1 MSRQEIIEKL
11 EQSGVVA
18 VVRLQSA
25 ENLDQIIAALA
36 RGGIRAL
43 EITMTTPDAITIIRN
58 ISRSLPA
65 DFLIG
70 AGTVLDA
77 ATAEK
82 VILAGAQFVVSPIFD
97 PEIIVTAH
105 KYDKPAL
112 AGAFSATEIYAAWQ
126 AGADVVKVFPATV
139 VGPGYFKDIH
149 GPLPQVKLTPT
160 GGVTMDNAAEFIR
173 CGAVFLGAGTALL
186 DKQMIKNQDW
196 QALEARARAFHEAV
210 AGARRQ

>member
-1 MSRQEIIEKL
+1 MSRQEIVEKL

-25 ENLDQIIAALA
+25 KNIDQIIAALT

-58 ISRSLPA
+58 ISHSLPA

-77 ATAEK
+77 AAAEK

-97 PEIIVTAH
+97 PKIIAMTH
-105 KYDKPAL
+105 KYDKAAL
-112 AGAFSATEIYAAWQ
+112 AGAFSATEIFAAWQ

-149 GPLPQVKLTPT
+149 GPLPQIKLTPT
-160 GGVTMDNAAEFIR
+160 GGVTIDNAAEFIR
-173 CGAVFLGAGTALL
+173 CGAVFLGVGTALL

-196 QALEARARAFHEAV
+196 QALEERARAFHEAV
-210 AGARRQ
+210 AGAHRQ